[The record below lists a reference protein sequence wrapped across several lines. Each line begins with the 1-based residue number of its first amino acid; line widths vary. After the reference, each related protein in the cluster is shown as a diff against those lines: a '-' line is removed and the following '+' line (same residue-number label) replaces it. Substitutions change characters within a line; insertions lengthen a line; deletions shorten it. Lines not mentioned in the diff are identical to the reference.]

1 MINLFQKTKDKIK
14 AFMGGFQR
22 VDLFTLAVFT
32 RQFALMY
39 RSGINILT
47 AVQVLAGQSKNVR
60 LKNTLNK
67 IYQGLATGSKTLYGA
82 FKIHTDIFPPVYLA
96 MIAAGEKS
104 GGGAFAAILDRL
116 ADGLEKQN
124 KLKSKI
130 SAALSYPIIIVSIA
144 FAVIIASAYIIL
156 PKFVPILE
164 SFNVEKPLSTKIL
177 IGFIGI
183 LNNFWLAGLLII
195 CIYLLVNLFIFIIKT
210 PFGRHAVEEI
220 LMAAPIIN
228 KFIIKVNVVYFCR
241 TLALLYGSGIP
252 LVDALETTKEVF
264 SLNIYK
270 NYIKNMTT
278 AIKEDG
284 QEMHKYMYDNPLFP
298 AELVQIIKVGE
309 ETGDLAEVLVKLAD
323 LYETELEYV
332 IDTMVHLLEPAIMV
346 ILGAVVFFI
355 ISAVFLPLYKMF
367 GDV

>member
-1 MINLFQKTKDKIK
+1 MINLLKNIKSKFGAFIYGFQK
-14 AFMGGFQR
+14 

-39 RSGINILT
+39 RSGINIL
-47 AVQVLAGQSKNVR
+47 ASVRVLAEQTQNKK
-60 LKNTLNK
+60 LKAALDL
-67 IYQGLATGSKTLYGA
+67 IYQHLATGSKTLYGA
-82 FKIHTDIFPPVYLA
+82 FKIHPDVFPPVYLA

-104 GGGAFAAILDRL
+104 GGAAFSLILDRL

-124 KLKSKI
+124 RLKSKV

-164 SFNVEKPLSTKIL
+164 SFNVEKPFATKIL
-177 IGFIGI
+177 IGFISV
-183 LNNFWLAGLLII
+183 LNNFWLAGLLVI

-220 LMAAPIIN
+220 LLSTPVLN
-228 KFIIKVNVVYFCR
+228 RFIIKVNIVYFCR
-241 TLALLYGSGIP
+241 TLSLLYGSGIP

-264 SLNIYK
+264 TLDIYK

-284 QEMHKYMYDNPLFP
+284 QEMNKYMYNNPLFP
-298 AELVQIIKVGE
+298 AELVQIMKVGE
-309 ETGDLAEVLVKLAD
+309 ETGDLANVLVKLAN

-332 IDTMVHLLEPAIMV
+332 IDTMVHLLEPMIMV
-346 ILGAVVFFI
+346 LLGGVVFFI

-367 GDV
+367 GEV